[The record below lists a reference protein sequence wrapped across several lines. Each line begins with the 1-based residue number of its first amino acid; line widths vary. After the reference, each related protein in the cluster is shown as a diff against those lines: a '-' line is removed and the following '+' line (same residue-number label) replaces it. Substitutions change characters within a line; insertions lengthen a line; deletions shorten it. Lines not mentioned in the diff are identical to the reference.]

1 VAMSSPR
8 LRSQGAG
15 RLPAARSFRPRV
27 EELESRCLLSAV
39 NQLFVRTAWQDL
51 VGQPISHTELAR
63 LSRRLDHGV
72 SRHGIVTQNEQTRS
86 YRTHLVQELNQM
98 LLGTAVRT
106 DLFRQEVAFLAA
118 GRAIEQLEAV
128 LLASADYYRRA
139 GGTNAGF
146 LRAVYHDVL

>member
-1 VAMSSPR
+1 
-8 LRSQGAG
+8 
-15 RLPAARSFRPRV
+15 
-27 EELESRCLLSAV
+27 

-72 SRHGIVTQNEQTRS
+72 SRHGIVTQIEQTRS

-146 LRAVYHDVL
+146 LRAVYHDVLGQPLDQRGQNLYAPQLASPGDGGAAEVARFDVADQL